1 MTLTS
6 LSHQKEKLERLKAKL
21 QSQEQKLKLTERKK
35 RTRRLIELGGLIV
48 KAELEELNN
57 NTLLGALLSL
67 KASISNNESL
77 IHQWT
82 EQGARA
88 FELQKLSDGVGNS
101 PDLIPLIITFKAEPP
116 RELKSKL
123 RDLNFKWNPFR
134 KEWYGYGNLHE
145 LKSIIKSANGTV
157 ESCAD

>member
-1 MTLTS
+1 VTS
-6 LSHQKEKLERLKAKL
+6 LSHQKERLERQKARL
-21 QSQEQKLKLTERKK
+21 QSQEQKLKTLERKQ

-67 KASISNNESL
+67 KHNMTRNEAILSE
-77 IHQWT
+77 WT
-82 EQGARA
+82 EQGAKA
-88 FELQKLSDGVGNS
+88 FESLDQNQSTGTDTTPVV
-101 PDLIPLIITFKAEPP
+101 ITFKSEPP
-116 RELKSKL
+116 RELKSQL

-145 LKSIIKSANGTV
+145 LKSLIKPANGTI
-157 ESCAD
+157 ESCEGS